1 MSTAEV
7 RESKN
12 FYTPEDLLAMAN
24 GDDYE
29 LVDGQLVETKMG
41 TKSSW
46 VASEV
51 LFQIRSFVKTKAE
64 GWVLGEASYQCFP
77 DAPAKVRRPDV
88 SFIRFGRLEDE
99 ELPDGHCPIAPD
111 LVVEV
116 TSPRDTHYEVAEKI
130 EEYPSA
136 GVSLVW
142 IVNPHTR
149 TVLVYRKD
157 LDTVSFL
164 HEADE
169 LSGEEVLPG
178 FRCPVRAVFPP
189 VKSGGEKE

>member
-7 RESKN
+7 RESKT
-12 FYTPEDLLAMAN
+12 FYTPEDLLAMAD
-24 GDDYE
+24 GDAYE

-51 LFQIRSFVKTKAE
+51 LFQIRSFVKTNPE
-64 GWVLGEASYQCFP
+64 GWVLAEASYQCFP

-88 SFIRFGRLEDE
+88 SFIRFGRLSDE

-111 LVVEV
+111 LAVEV

-130 EEYPSA
+130 EEYLSA

-157 LDTVSFL
+157 RDTVSFL

-169 LSGEEVLPG
+169 LSGEDVLPG
-178 FRCPVRAVFPP
+178 FRCPVGMCFHLRKVAG
-189 VKSGGEKE
+189 KD